1 MSSQN
6 SSKLSESEKMENST
20 LRYTPTTEF
29 ITVPS
34 FLLKT
39 FEIVDDPTYDDIVK
53 WNKAGDAFIITKAT
67 DFCEVILP
75 MYFKHQN
82 LSSFV
87 RQLNMYGFHKTK
99 YKNNEQ
105 CFTHKFFQKNNKKL
119 LLQMKRK
126 TKDKSSTK
134 RAPSENYV
142 PLTEFT
148 KTINELKT
156 KMKEQDKKINQLLR
170 VNKEFKN
177 SVLALYTELEKSKE
191 NERNAHKILINLN
204 PMFQKSDNTNQILE
218 NNAIKQAPDSE
229 EKNLVLENSE
239 MVNMFNNLVENLR
252 KTYQNKGSS
261 AFKLE
266 EPNTSNNFML
276 ENGPS

>member
-1 MSSQN
+1 
-6 SSKLSESEKMENST
+6 
-20 LRYTPTTEF
+20 
-29 ITVPS
+29 
-34 FLLKT
+34 
-39 FEIVDDPTYDDIVK
+39 
-53 WNKAGDAFIITKAT
+53 
-67 DFCEVILP
+67 
-75 MYFKHQN
+75 
-82 LSSFV
+82 
-87 RQLNMYGFHKTK
+87 MYGFHKTK

-105 CFTHKFFQKNNKKL
+105 CFTHKFFQKDKKKL

-134 RAPSENYV
+134 KAPSENYV
-142 PLTEFT
+142 TVPEFT
-148 KTINELKT
+148 KTINELKS

-204 PMFQKSDNTNQILE
+204 PMFQKSDNSTQILE
-218 NNAIKQAPDSE
+218 NNAIKQASGSD

-239 MVNMFNNLVENLR
+239 MVNIFNNLVENLR
-252 KTYQNKGSS
+252 KTYQSKGSS

-266 EPNTSNNFML
+266 DSNSSNNFML
-276 ENGPS
+276 ENGPSCLIKDNEEDILPKNMRKRDQKAFRLSSPKYESSMKRSNE